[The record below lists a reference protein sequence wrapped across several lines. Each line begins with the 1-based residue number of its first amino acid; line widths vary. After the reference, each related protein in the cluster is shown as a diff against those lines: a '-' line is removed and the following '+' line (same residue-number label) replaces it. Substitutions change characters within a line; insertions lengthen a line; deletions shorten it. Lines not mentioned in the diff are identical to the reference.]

1 MINHYITMNIL
12 QHIAGP
18 QVFMGLR
25 PEIIY
30 GVYLATSQQLCKQQ
44 VCSERWSKTGFLK
57 HFSQEH

>member
-1 MINHYITMNIL
+1 MNIL

-44 VCSERWSKTGFLK
+44 VCSER
-57 HFSQEH
+57 